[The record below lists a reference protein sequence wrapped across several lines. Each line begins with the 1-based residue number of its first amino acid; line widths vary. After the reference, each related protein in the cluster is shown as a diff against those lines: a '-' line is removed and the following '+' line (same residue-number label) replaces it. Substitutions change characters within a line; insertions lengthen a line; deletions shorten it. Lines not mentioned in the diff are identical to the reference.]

1 MDYTLSATNITDI
14 SFDIIITANVAT
26 TGTRTL
32 ALKVEDASAPGTGT
46 SFMLT
51 DTGMAQGGTK
61 TFSVGGSGGAGIV
74 IDANTEYDISL
85 KVNDAAVADPITV
98 TTKATGYDTPRT
110 ATQEQWEDLADRVNV
125 RPIISS
131 SITPP
136 ISVEFVGTNNI
147 SNGAVTPTKIDMASL
162 IDVLYPVG
170 CYFETSDTTFD
181 PNVSWG
187 GTWVEDSA
195 GKVTVSQDTNDTS
208 FDVIGETGGLKQTNH
223 VFYRPPIN
231 TARAQDAGQT
241 YLNHVQN
248 FVNAWLQSGGSS
260 SLTSSQSVAA
270 VGGEVRSD
278 GQINTEAGFFKY
290 TSTNLQPYIT
300 VKRWHRTA

>member
-1 MDYTLSATNITDI
+1 MADRIVQLQDKDGNNVYPISTIQASDSAKIT
-14 SFDIIITANVAT
+14 
-26 TGTRTL
+26 
-32 ALKVEDASAPGTGT
+32 
-46 SFMLT
+46 MT
-51 DTGMAQGGTK
+51 DTDPGEGAPLAANNFIAVYGTM
-61 TFSVGGSGGAGIV
+61 GSLL
-74 IDANTEYDISL
+74 DI
-85 KVNDAAVADPITV
+85 
-98 TTKATGYDTPRT
+98 
-110 ATQEQWEDLADRVNV
+110 
-125 RPIISS
+125 
-131 SITPP
+131 
-136 ISVEFVGTNNI
+136 F
-147 SNGAVTPTKIDMASL
+147 
-162 IDVLYPVG
+162 YPVG
-170 CYFETSDTTFD
+170 SYYETSDASFN
-181 PNVSWG
+181 PNTAWG
-187 GTWVEDSA
+187 GTWVEDST
-195 GKVTVSQDTNDTS
+195 GKVTVAQDTNDTA

-231 TARAQDAGQT
+231 TSRAQDAGQT

>member
-1 MDYTLSATNITDI
+1 MDYTLSTTNVTDV
-14 SFDIIITANVAT
+14 SFDIVITANVAT
-26 TGTRTL
+26 TGIRTL

-51 DTGMAQGGTK
+51 DTGMAQGATK
-61 TFSVGGSGGAGIV
+61 TFPVGGDGGAGIV
-74 IDANTEYDISL
+74 INANTEYNISL
-85 KVNDAAVADPITV
+85 KVNNVDVADPITV

-110 ATQEQWEDLADRVNV
+110 ATQEQWEDLAGRVNV

-131 SITPP
+131 SIVPP

-187 GTWVEDSA
+187 GTWAEDSA
-195 GKVTVSQDTNDTS
+195 GRVTVSQDSGTFTT
-208 FDVIGETGGLKQTNH
+208 VGGTGGEETHTLSEAELPSVSGYFEIHGEGSGTEFHKIHGNATGTLKSNQ
-223 VFYRPPIN
+223 YKSLGS
-231 TARAQDAGQT
+231 TATTGAGS
-241 YLNHVQN
+241 YAKPG
-248 FVNAWLQSGGSS
+248 FAFGSG
-260 SLTSSQSVAA
+260 QAH
-270 VGGEVRSD
+270 
-278 GQINTEAGFFKY
+278 N
-290 TSTNLQPYIT
+290 NLQPYVI